1 MKYQKCMYW
10 LYRSLGPVK
19 RFQEAPN
26 KSFVFYMEVPGVE
39 AKDLFI
45 RMTGNR
51 HIDVNAYTTKKIQI
65 NDTTVI
71 HIPCYFHSFVT
82 APRGASTL
90 QDIQCTLH
98 NGILIMTC
106 KTI

>member
-1 MKYQKCMYW
+1 MYW
-10 LYRSLGPVK
+10 LYRLLGPVK
-19 RFQEAPN
+19 RFHETPN
-26 KSFVFYMEVPGVE
+26 KSSVFYMKVPGVE
-39 AKDLFI
+39 AKDLSI

-51 HIDVNAYTTKKIQI
+51 HIDVNAYTTKKIHV

-106 KTI
+106 KKLM